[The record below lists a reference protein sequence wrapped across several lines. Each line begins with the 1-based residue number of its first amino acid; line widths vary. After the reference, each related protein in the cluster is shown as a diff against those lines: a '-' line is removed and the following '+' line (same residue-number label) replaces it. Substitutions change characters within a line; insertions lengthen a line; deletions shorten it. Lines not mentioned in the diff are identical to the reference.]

1 MAKGNGG
8 GHAGFSAGSGWAGWL
23 GGPDG
28 WRARALVAQAPI
40 TALILVRRLARKQN
54 IK

>member
-28 WRARALVAQAPI
+28 WRTRARVAYGPT
-40 TALILVRRLARKQN
+40 TALILILRLARKEC
-54 IK
+54 